1 MVLTWVEVF
10 ERLEEMI
17 ESIQQPD
24 DQPQFR
30 VHVDAQSSPPNL
42 KVDARASRASDWVA
56 IGPLPAPADETP
68 DLPVGG
74 GGGFGSEI

>member
-10 ERLEEMI
+10 QRLEALI
-17 ESIQQPD
+17 EAVQQPE

-30 VHVDAQSSPPNL
+30 VHVDDQSSPPNL
-42 KVDARASRASDWVA
+42 KVDARANRGQDWVA
-56 IGPLPAPADETP
+56 IGALPAPADETP

-74 GGGFGSEI
+74 GGLGAEV